1 MKYFFSFLCFLLIFA
16 CQNSAPEQAP
26 KQEIAKPTV
35 AEKIESIESNKK
47 RIVFFGNSLSAA
59 YGLENKKD
67 GFVGLIRSRI
77 DSLGL
82 EYEVVNAGLS
92 GETTGGGV
100 NRVDWVISEPV
111 DIFVLELGGNDALR
125 GLEPEVAEQNLQK
138 IIDKVKTKYPEV
150 QIVLAGMQAPQNLGN
165 EYTDRFAKIYPDL
178 AKKNAA
184 ALIPFLLEQV
194 GGVASMNLPD
204 GIHPNLQGHRI
215 VAENVWETLEEVI
228 QVAR

>member
-1 MKYFFSFLCFLLIFA
+1 MRFILFFSLLLILS
-16 CQNSAPEQAP
+16 CQNSASEQTP
-26 KQEIAKPTV
+26 KQEINQPATT
-35 AEKIESIESNKK
+35 EKIEPVESNKK
-47 RIVFFGNSLSAA
+47 RIIFFGNSLSAA

-100 NRVDWVISEPV
+100 NRVDWVISDPV

-150 QIVLAGMQAPQNLGN
+150 KIVLAGMQAPQNLGN

-178 AKKNAA
+178 AEKNDAS
-184 ALIPFLLEQV
+184 LIPFLLEKV
-194 GGVASMNLPD
+194 GGVADMNLPD

-215 VAENVWETLEEVI
+215 VAENVWETLKEVV

>member
-1 MKYFFSFLCFLLIFA
+1 M
-16 CQNSAPEQAP
+16 
-26 KQEIAKPTV
+26 
-35 AEKIESIESNKK
+35 
-47 RIVFFGNSLSAA
+47 SAA

-100 NRVDWVISEPV
+100 NRVDWVISDPV

-138 IIDKVKTKYPEV
+138 IIDKVKTKYPEAK
-150 QIVLAGMQAPQNLGN
+150 IVLAGMQAPQNLGN

-178 AKKNAA
+178 AEKNDTS
-184 ALIPFLLEQV
+184 LIPFLLEKV
-194 GGVASMNLPD
+194 GGVADMNLPD

-215 VAENVWETLEEVI
+215 VAENVWETLKEVV